1 MRSTGQVKVMGQ
13 ALFVQLIFYFETT
26 AVYCGSNRVKAD
38 LDLYRASE
46 TIM

>member
-13 ALFVQLIFYFETT
+13 ALFVQLISYFETT
-26 AVYCGSNRVKAD
+26 ARYGGSNRVKVD
-38 LDLYRASE
+38 LDFYRASE